1 MKYNLTFLNIT
12 SKHVK
17 LIALLITLEVITY
30 SVIIDTSTADR
41 ATAPTFSSGL
51 TYSED
56 IAKHLT
62 KSKKK
67 ILRKER
73 GGGGQKKNLRK
84 KQKKKESKHEYVF
97 EVEEVIEGITD
108 ITVKEN
114 DAVITSI
121 KEDVVSSL
129 SDISPE
135 LLQKK
140 IRALRKKIK
149 QIDDLEARLD
159 NGDILE
165 KEQLEKISKKDNF
178 LEELSKLTSS
188 A

>member
-1 MKYNLTFLNIT
+1 MTFLNIT

-51 TYSED
+51 TSSED
-56 IAKHLT
+56 IEKHLS
-62 KSKKK
+62 KS
-67 ILRKER
+67 
-73 GGGGQKKNLRK
+73 QKKNLRK